1 MRAAEGGGWNG
12 AAMTTAPDSRSRLH
26 GSAGLVVAAIAGL
39 ALTGCADSSEPV
51 SYEPVTLS
59 YQDWS
64 TDWFPPMAREMLGR
78 FYAFNPNIIVFYSPD
93 PEDLA
98 ETMLEEMR
106 AGTAPDVFQGCCTF
120 FPIWAQEGHM
130 LDLRPY
136 VERDLDDE
144 VLSDWDRA
152 QYEAFVA
159 PDGARFG
166 VPKYHGAL
174 ALYYNKDLFDE
185 HGVAYPDDTWTQ
197 DDYLDAMRQLTL
209 DTDADG
215 STDVWGGMI
224 DVSWD
229 RVQIHVNA
237 WGGNLVEPADA
248 SSCAMDDP
256 PALAAIEWLRARMWD
271 DKVMATLLDVQ
282 NVSTRD
288 AFIEGTVA
296 TVEDGSWALKDIL
309 AKAPFRV
316 GIAPL
321 PAGPAGRVTL
331 ATTDGFGIYA
341 GTQHPEEAWQLL
353 RFLISDE
360 YALAMARANLLQP
373 AKASLVDDWARM
385 VRREF
390 PAAAADVDI
399 AAFADGQVKGYSV
412 TAEVFPN
419 MADATSL
426 AYAAWDSIL
435 TLGQGSVDQLEGVC
449 AQIEAAQPAP

>member
-1 MRAAEGGGWNG
+1 
-12 AAMTTAPDSRSRLH
+12 MTTASVSRSHLQR
-26 GSAGLVVAAIAGL
+26 VAGL
-39 ALTGCADSSEPV
+39 AVATLLGLTMTGCNESSEPV

-64 TDWFPPMAREMLGR
+64 TDWFPPMAREMLSR

-93 PEDLA
+93 PEGLA
-98 ETMLEEMR
+98 EVMLEEMR

-120 FPIWAQEGHM
+120 LPIWAQEGHL
-130 LDLRPY
+130 LDLRPFI
-136 VERDLDDE
+136 ERDLDED
-144 VLSDWDRA
+144 VLNDWDRA
-152 QYEAFVA
+152 QYDAFVA
-159 PDGARFG
+159 PDGARYG
-166 VPKYHGAL
+166 VPKFHGAL
-174 ALYYNKDLFDE
+174 ALYYNKDLFDA

-215 STDVWGGMI
+215 DTDVWGGMI

-229 RVQIHVNA
+229 RVQVHANA
-237 WGGNLVEPADA
+237 WGGNLVDPEDP

-256 PALAAIEWLRARMWD
+256 PAMAAIEWLRARMWD

-282 NVSTRD
+282 SLSTRD
-288 AFIEGTVA
+288 AFIAGSVA
-296 TVEDGSWALKDIL
+296 TIEDGSWALKDIL

-316 GIAPL
+316 GVAPM

-353 RFLISDE
+353 KFLISDQ
-360 YALAMARANLLQP
+360 YALAMARANFLQP
-373 AKASLVDDWARM
+373 AKASLVDTWANM
-385 VRREF
+385 IRREF
-390 PAAAADVDI
+390 PEAAADVDI
-399 AAFADGQVKGYSV
+399 EAFADGHVGGYSV

-419 MADATSL
+419 MADAIPLT
-426 AYAAWDSIL
+426 YAAWDNIL